1 MSVFLRLGSRVL
13 TFEKGKEACDH
24 VAKVSNNHV
33 EVSQKNI
40 QVSFLKGFCVK
51 MPNLSAWMSICNRLI
66 TCICLNS
73 SCFSGEL
80 SHSCSCLPALHE
92 TQKAGHR
99 AGFLRKSCLASQ
111 LFSLLFPFLFAR
123 LLLAKCCFFY
133 CTNKCTHTFFVFL
146 HVKKQASH
154 IAAKRHLKVMV

>member
-1 MSVFLRLGSRVL
+1 
-13 TFEKGKEACDH
+13 
-24 VAKVSNNHV
+24 
-33 EVSQKNI
+33 
-40 QVSFLKGFCVK
+40 

-92 TQKAGHR
+92 TQKAGHLYPSYTGVWKQVR

-154 IAAKRHLKVMV
+154 IAAKRHLKVMVWVSVFPSHHAWNSPLTQELLVRLWHKRRMDLLPFHL